1 MSAEKWELGE
11 AIRAARMRRGL
22 TQEALAE
29 MLDITPIHLKNMES
43 ARRKPSV
50 PLLFA
55 MMELLDFSVDALD
68 PHGGADG
75 GGAGGSGAAG
85 GRDAEEAAGL
95 TEPWSVPRFYIA
107 PPLDNPPG
115 IGYNR
120 EHKEERN

>member
-1 MSAEKWELGE
+1 MSAEKRELGE

-55 MMELLDFSVDALD
+55 MMELLDFSVDALVF
-68 PHGGADG
+68 PQRGEGGVIHT
-75 GGAGGSGAAG
+75 
-85 GRDAEEAAGL
+85 AGL
-95 TEPWSVPRFYIA
+95 TE
-107 PPLDNPPG
+107 
-115 IGYNR
+115 
-120 EHKEERN
+120 EEREAVERLVDVMRKKRRD